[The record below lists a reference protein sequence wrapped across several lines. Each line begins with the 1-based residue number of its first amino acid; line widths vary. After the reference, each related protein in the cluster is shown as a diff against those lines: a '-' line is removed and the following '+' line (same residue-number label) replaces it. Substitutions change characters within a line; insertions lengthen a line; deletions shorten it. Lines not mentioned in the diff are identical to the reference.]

1 MKKMN
6 GLGNHISE
14 FEKQMPQGWVWD
26 DTRAF
31 LAVARHGTLSGAATE
46 LNLGIATLSRRI
58 ERLEKALKLPLF
70 VRLQSGYQLTEEG
83 SRLIAKAEAL
93 EIAAADF
100 SSEVSV
106 HEPLN
111 GRVRLATAENL
122 ANGLILP
129 ALPEFCRQF
138 PGITLELL
146 TNSATVNLHRRDAD
160 LALRMVKPDSGHV
173 TMRRLGS
180 LGYGLYCS
188 AEYVAQRV
196 TYSDSG
202 NYDNDR
208 FIAWGDMET
217 QLPAAQWIAR
227 ALQGRAPVLTTT
239 TLANQV
245 VAAKA
250 GLGLAV
256 LPHFVTLNTGLICLD
271 ANIGIEQSIY
281 LVVQS
286 DLNHSRRIRA
296 VADFLID
303 LVDLNQAVL
312 SG

>member
-129 ALPEFCRQF
+129 ALPEFC
-138 PGITLELL
+138 
-146 TNSATVNLHRRDAD
+146 
-160 LALRMVKPDSGHV
+160 SG
-173 TMRRLGS
+173 
-180 LGYGLYCS
+180 
-188 AEYVAQRV
+188 
-196 TYSDSG
+196 
-202 NYDNDR
+202 
-208 FIAWGDMET
+208 
-217 QLPAAQWIAR
+217 
-227 ALQGRAPVLTTT
+227 TT
-239 TLANQV
+239 
-245 VAAKA
+245 
-250 GLGLAV
+250 
-256 LPHFVTLNTGLICLD
+256 
-271 ANIGIEQSIY
+271 
-281 LVVQS
+281 
-286 DLNHSRRIRA
+286 
-296 VADFLID
+296 
-303 LVDLNQAVL
+303 
-312 SG
+312 

>member
-6 GLGNHISE
+6 DIGNRISE

-83 SRLIAKAEAL
+83 GRLIAKAEAL

-106 HEPLN
+106 QEPLN

-129 ALPEFCRQF
+129 ALPEFYQQY

-160 LALRMVKPDSGHV
+160 LALRMVKPDTGHV
-173 TMRRLGS
+173 TLRRLGT

-188 AEYVAQRV
+188 AEYAAQRE
-196 TYSDSG
+196 THPNTGSYDS
-202 NYDNDR
+202 DR
-208 FIAWGDMET
+208 FITWGEMET
-217 QLPAAQWIAR
+217 QLPAALWVERILR
-227 ALQGRAPVLTTT
+227 GRAPVLTTT
-239 TLANQV
+239 SLTNQV

-256 LPHFVTLNTGLICLD
+256 LPHFVTLDTGLLCID
-271 ANIGIEQSIY
+271 SNIGIEQSIY

-303 LVDLNQAVL
+303 LVDRNQALL